1 MLEGLRPELRY
12 PGQVPAI
19 PSDQVVQI
27 FCCRPTEFVVVL
39 EAIGNDQLQ
48 RLIACYTI
56 GAQM

>member
-27 FCCRPTEFVVVL
+27 FCRRPTEFVVVR
-39 EAIGNDQLQ
+39 EAIGNDQLA
-48 RLIACYTI
+48 LEP
-56 GAQM
+56 QM